1 MDHKK
6 IKSYQELH
14 KEKSK
19 WQLQRALAA
28 TESHSQSLKTC
39 SLVLCSNIAPH
50 VAGSL

>member
-19 WQLQRALAA
+19 WQLHRALAA
-28 TESHSQSLKTC
+28 TESYSQSQKNLQF
-39 SLVLCSNIAPH
+39 SPLQ
-50 VAGSL
+50 